1 MLRKS
6 LSLLMLLVSIVSAYA
21 TERKYDFVVAQDGSG
36 DFTTIQEAINAV
48 PDFRKANRTNILIK
62 KGNYKEKLI
71 IPNNYQTS
79 TLWLADR
86 SFFKLR
92 NLEVYY
98 KLPASWLKKTKFM
111 NAAKLYVRGIDLFS
125 FDHIDENDPEAYGV
139 NQMTKSVALGLSV
152 TF

>member
-62 KGNYKEKLI
+62 KGSYKEKLI
-71 IPNNYQTS
+71 IPECKINLTLTGEDGAVITYDDYASKPNRFGEEKSTS
-79 TLWLADR
+79 G
-86 SFFKLR
+86 S
-92 NLEVYY
+92 
-98 KLPASWLKKTKFM
+98 ASCYILS
-111 NAAKLYVRGIDLFS
+111 LI
-125 FDHIDENDPEAYGV
+125 HI
-139 NQMTKSVALGLSV
+139 
-152 TF
+152 

>member
-1 MLRKS
+1 ES
-6 LSLLMLLVSIVSAYA
+6 Y
-21 TERKYDFVVAQDGSG
+21 KY
-36 DFTTIQEAINAV
+36 
-48 PDFRKANRTNILIK
+48 K
-62 KGNYKEKLI
+62 
-71 IPNNYQTS
+71 YQTS
-79 TLWLADR
+79 TLWLAAR

-139 NQMTKSVALGLSV
+139 SQMTKSVALGLSV